1 MIRRTLRVSPGLLI
15 NMFMKED
22 LPKFYSIT
30 KDELPLD
37 AKIVD
42 VIPQWMGEIE
52 ESMELT
58 TIDLVIESK
67 EFTEDTPEPLPP
79 IEITQVVAVINIDYL
94 VTSKEEPNG
103 KVQS

>member
-1 MIRRTLRVSPGLLI
+1 MIRRTLRVSPDLFV

-42 VIPQWMGEIE
+42 VIPQWMGETE
-52 ESMELT
+52 ELA
-58 TIDLVIESK
+58 TIDLVIESR

-79 IEITQVVAVINIDYL
+79 IEFTQVVAVINIDYL
-94 VTSKEEPNG
+94 VTSKEEPSG